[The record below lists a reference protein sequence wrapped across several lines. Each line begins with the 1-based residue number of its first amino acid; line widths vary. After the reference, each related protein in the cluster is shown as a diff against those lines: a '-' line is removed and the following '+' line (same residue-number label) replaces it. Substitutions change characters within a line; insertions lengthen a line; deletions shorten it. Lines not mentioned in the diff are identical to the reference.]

1 MEEIIIDAK
10 NMNSQIEKIIPKIE
24 DEELVNTAKEINE
37 TVKKIIDTVES
48 KPEKYKKSN
57 NFFKYYLPI
66 TVNILNK
73 YDEIE
78 NQKLS
83 TEESIK
89 FMNSTKE
96 MTIKINEAFK
106 KQLSGLYQSEM
117 IDTDAEMKVFESML
131 KSDGYNL
138 DDDFKMK

>member
-1 MEEIIIDAK
+1 MGEVIQEAR
-10 NMNSQIEKIIPKIE
+10 NLNNQIEKTVPKIE
-24 DEELVNTAKEINE
+24 DAELVNTIKEINE
-37 TVKKIIDTVES
+37 SAKKIIDTVES

-83 TEESIK
+83 TDESIK

-96 MTIKINEAFK
+96 MAIKINEAFK

-138 DDDFKMK
+138 DDYFKLK